1 MSKKSLEVVDDEML
15 MPTPVNIRN
24 FSVKCGR
31 CKTYQTLCHF
41 KIEEEWNVYTYEC
54 EDTACDREI
63 TRTLLEI
70 PIELDEFANRDPAWR
85 GGKKHAGAESE
96 GG

>member
-1 MSKKSLEVVDDEML
+1 MSHKSLEVVDDGEL

-24 FSVKCGR
+24 FSVKCGH
-31 CKTYQTLCHF
+31 CKTYQTLVHF
-41 KIEEEWNVYTYEC
+41 EIEDEWNVYTYEC
-54 EDTACDREI
+54 EDTECDREV

-85 GGKKHAGAESE
+85 GGKKHAGAEPEE
-96 GG
+96 G